1 MTSLTR
7 IDKPVVAAYASPMA
21 VAVAPLPITPAT
33 QAKAMFSALMHEVV
47 NGHRPQIVQRFGAR
61 DEMVLIKTGDLAS
74 WLDAFV
80 FPTEVMVEDGE
91 YVASLP
97 QMGLAGAGSTFE
109 AAIGELVEETRVY
122 AADYFDRPAFY
133 AATDRGGHAPY
144 LLRFALTPPDRQAEL
159 LLEHGAAD
167 AV

>member
-1 MTSLTR
+1 MTCFAILDRTVR
-7 IDKPVVAAYASPMA
+7 TAYPAGMAAAFSPIA
-21 VAVAPLPITPAT
+21 ITPAT
-33 QAKAMFSALMHEVV
+33 QAKATFSALMHEVV

-80 FPTEVMVEDGE
+80 FPTEVTVEDGE
-91 YVASLP
+91 YIAALA
-97 QMGLAGAGSTFE
+97 QMGLAGTGATFD
-109 AAIGELVEETRVY
+109 AAIDDLVEETRVY

-144 LLRFALTPPDRQAEL
+144 LLRFALTPPDQQFGL

-167 AV
+167 VP